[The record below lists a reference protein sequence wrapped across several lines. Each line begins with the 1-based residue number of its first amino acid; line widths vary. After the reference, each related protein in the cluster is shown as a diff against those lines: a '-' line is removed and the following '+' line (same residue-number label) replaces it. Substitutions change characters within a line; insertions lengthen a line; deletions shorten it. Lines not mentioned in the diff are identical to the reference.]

1 MVEVVGSRYM
11 APHARAVGPF
21 PDGVDPDEYDRLRRR
36 VLWRMPTGLYLL
48 GSTDGARRNLMTC
61 NLVSQL
67 ATEPKLVGVAV
78 EQASVTLALVRAGR
92 CFSLALLDRADRAV
106 VRVFA
111 KPAVDDR
118 AARTLSGV
126 AYRDAPVT
134 GAPLLASA
142 AAYLDCRLERE
153 VELGSHVFCVG
164 EVVDAGFA
172 EGGEDVEILRS
183 EDTRMNYGG

>member
-1 MVEVVGSRYM
+1 M

-36 VLWRMPTGLYLL
+36 VLWKLPTGLYLL
-48 GSTDGARRNLMTC
+48 GSRAGDRRNLMTC

-67 ATEPKLVGVAV
+67 AMEPKLVGVAV
-78 EQASVTLALVRAGR
+78 ERDAVTLGLVRDGGSFA
-92 CFSLALLDRADRAV
+92 LALLDREDRAV

-111 KPAVDDR
+111 KPAVEDR
-118 AARTLSGV
+118 STHTLSGV

-134 GAPLLASA
+134 GAPIPEIA
-142 AAYLDCRLERE
+142 AAFLDCRLERE
-153 VELGSHVFCVG
+153 VDLGSHVLCVG
-164 EVVDAGFA
+164 EVLAAGFG
-172 EGGEDVEILRS
+172 ERGEDAEILRS